1 MDTDRMRGSDVDP
14 FSLLGQDAAG
24 DPKVALQGAIQ
35 VFLAGQVSKQTRDV
49 LEKQLDNPQ
58 IIQASLDDPVK
69 QIDVGVVAGLVL
81 GSPEFQRRYVD
92 FWDSTPTGSPL
103 KGRGNTQ

>member
-1 MDTDRMRGSDVDP
+1 MANNRMRGSNVDP

-24 DPKVALQGAIQ
+24 DPKVALERAIQ
-35 VFLAGQVSKQTRDV
+35 VFLAGQVSQQTRDV

-81 GSPEFQRRYVD
+81 GSPEFQRR
-92 FWDSTPTGSPL
+92 
-103 KGRGNTQ
+103 